1 MGLVI
6 THPTGN
12 EFFRAAV
19 QGLYDAGKLQS
30 VYTCL
35 ASFPG
40 TALYQLG
47 SYKPLRDIRRRSFDA
62 SIKDITHIYPWREA
76 GRLLSMK
83 AGAAKRLSKKNGM
96 FSVDKVYQ
104 GLDQYVASN
113 MKKEK
118 AKGATTIYAYEDGA
132 LASFKKAK
140 LLGMQA
146 IYDLPI
152 GYWRCM
158 HELLAEEN
166 ELNPGWAETLQ
177 GFKDAHDK
185 LSKKDEEISLADTV
199 IVASS
204 FTAASLQFYKSNLPR
219 ICVVPYGFPAVQE
232 KTYRHIGVN
241 EPLKVLFVGGLSQRK
256 GLSYLFDAV
265 NSFGK
270 NIFLTIVGRGNTKN
284 VLPLQENLSRHR
296 WIETLP
302 HHEILSLM
310 RENDVLVFPSLFEGF
325 GQVITE
331 AMAQGTPVITTE
343 RTAGP
348 DIIQHG
354 KNGWLVKAGSVNSLK
369 EMLEKIITDPG
380 MIEMIGR
387 AALETARQRPWG
399 LYGKEISELVDNATT
414 KL

>member
-1 MGLVI
+1 MGVVI

-19 QGLYDAGKLQS
+19 QGLYDAGELQS

-40 TALYQLG
+40 TTLYQLG
-47 SYKPLRDIRRRSFDA
+47 SYKPLRDIRRRSFDS
-62 SIKDITHIYPWREA
+62 SIKKLTHIYPWRET
-76 GRLLSMK
+76 GRLISIK
-83 AGAAKRLSKKNGM
+83 AGNTTGLLQKNGI
-96 FSVDKVYQ
+96 FSVDRVYR
-104 GLDQYVASN
+104 GFDKHVAS
-113 MKKEK
+113 KLEKEN

-132 LASFKKAK
+132 VASFKKAK
-140 LLGMQA
+140 QLGIQT

-152 GYWRCM
+152 GYWRSM
-158 HELLAEEN
+158 HQFLAEEK
-166 ELNPGWAETLQ
+166 ELNPEWAGTLE
-177 GFKDAHDK
+177 GYKDPESK
-185 LSKKDEEISLADTV
+185 LLLKDEEISLAGKV

-204 FTAASLQFYKSNLPR
+204 FTAASLQKYKDNLPR
-219 ICVVPYGFPAVQE
+219 ICVVPYGFPEVHE
-232 KTYRHIGVN
+232 KKYRQIGKN
-241 EPLKVLFVGGLSQRK
+241 DQLKILFVGGLSQRK

-270 NIFLTIVGRGNTKN
+270 KISLTVVGRGNAKN
-284 VLPLQENLSRHR
+284 VKPLQENLMKHR

-302 HHEILSLM
+302 HHEVLSLM

-369 EMLEKIITDPG
+369 EILESIISNTG
-380 MIEMIGR
+380 MIEEVGIS
-387 AALETARQRPWG
+387 ASETAMQRPWR
-399 LYGKEISELVDNATT
+399 LYGEEISELVDNAT
-414 KL
+414 K